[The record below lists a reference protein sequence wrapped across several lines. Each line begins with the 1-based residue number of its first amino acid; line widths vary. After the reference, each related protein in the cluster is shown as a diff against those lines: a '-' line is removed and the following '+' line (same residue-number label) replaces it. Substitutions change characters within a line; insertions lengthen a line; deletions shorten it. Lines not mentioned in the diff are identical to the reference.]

1 MQVKIKQIDIPI
13 ELKNNGVE
21 LEIRDGKNKLEDLVI
36 GKGGI
41 TWCKGKT
48 SLKNGVK
55 KSWGEVLTFFNNDD
69 KD

>member
-21 LEIRDGKNKLEDLVI
+21 LEVRNGKSKLGDLII

-48 SLKNGVK
+48 STKNGVK
-55 KSWGEVLTFFNNDD
+55 KSWTEVINFFSDD
-69 KD
+69 KI

>member
-13 ELKNNGVE
+13 ELKNNGVQ
-21 LEIRDGKNKLEDLVI
+21 LEVRNGKSKLGDLII

-48 SLKNGVK
+48 TKNGVK
-55 KSWGEVLTFFNNDD
+55 KSWTEVINFFSDD
-69 KD
+69 KI